1 MSDVAA
7 LRVEDL
13 SEIVEQVWSSYL
25 DPEGVEPLLPVYDDI
40 DAMKTDMHAS
50 VSITG
55 TWHGHVVVACNESA
69 AKNTSAAFLAMEVEE
84 VGEADMMDV
93 LGELAN
99 IVGGNVKSMLPPGC
113 FVSLPT
119 VVTGEA
125 PHYPS
130 AEPVCQLAGTWMG
143 DPFVITM
150 WQSRGD
156 SGGDAA

>member
-13 SEIVEQVWSSYL
+13 QEIVEQVWSSYL
-25 DPEGVEPLLPVYDDI
+25 DPEGIEPLIPVYDDI

-55 TWHGHVVVACNESA
+55 TWHGHVVVACNEPA
-69 AKNTSAAFLAMEVEE
+69 AKNCSAAFLAMEVEE

-130 AEPVCQLAGTWMG
+130 AEPVCQLAGHWMG

-156 SGGDAA
+156 GGDAA

>member
-13 SEIVEQVWSSYL
+13 QEIVEQVWSSYL
-25 DPEGVEPLLPVYDDI
+25 DPDGIEPLFPVYDDVESL
-40 DAMKTDMHAS
+40 KTDIHAS

-55 TWHGHVVVACNESA
+55 TWHGHVVVACNGSA
-69 AKNTSAAFLAMEVEE
+69 AKNCSAAFLAMEVDE
-84 VGEADMMDV
+84 VSNDDMMDV

-99 IVGGNVKSMLPPGC
+99 IIGGNVKSMLPPGC

-119 VVTGEA
+119 VVTGDA

-130 AEPVCQLAGTWMG
+130 AEPVCQLAGTWKE

-156 SGGDAA
+156 SGEAA

>member
-13 SEIVEQVWSSYL
+13 QEIVEQVWSSYL
-25 DPEGVEPLLPVYDDI
+25 DPDGIEPLLPVYD
-40 DAMKTDMHAS
+40 AVGLKTDMHAS

-69 AKNTSAAFLAMEVEE
+69 AKNCSAAFLAMEVDE
-84 VGEADMMDV
+84 VGDEDMMDV

-119 VVTGEA
+119 VVTGDNV

-130 AEPVCQLAGTWMG
+130 AEPVVQLAGTWKE

-150 WQSRGD
+150 WQS
-156 SGGDAA
+156 SGGSGDAS